1 MVIDQILDHLF
12 VGSCPVDYNDV
23 ESLKRAGVTAVLN
36 LQTDEDIASRDIQR
50 SAVEMAYR
58 RAGIK
63 EVREPIRDFD
73 YDHLRAR
80 LPEVVRALREL
91 LQSGHKVFVHC
102 TAGMNRSP
110 TVVIAYLHWVL
121 GWDLYQAESH
131 VYARHYCYPLTAA
144 IASQPV
150 PTFDENPSDPARE
163 SS

>member
-1 MVIDQILDHLF
+1 MVIDQILDNLF
-12 VGSCPVDYNDV
+12 VGSSPVDYNDV

-50 SAVEMAYR
+50 SAIEMAYR

-63 EVREPIRDFD
+63 ELREPIRDFD

-80 LPEVVRALREL
+80 LPEVVEVLRRL

-121 GWDLYQAESH
+121 GWDLGEAEAH
-131 VYARHYCYPLTAA
+131 VYAKHYCYPLTEA
-144 IASQPV
+144 IASQPA
-150 PTFDENPSDPARE
+150 PAFDESPSE